1 MSGLTREQRLRR
13 AARYLEKMGS
23 AAPGKGDEHAY
34 SACKVGLGFDLS
46 ESEFWPILSAWNN
59 STASPRNDRALS
71 GKLAS
76 VYRRTS
82 KAPGWLVEGAQQRSA
97 TDPTPP
103 RRSRD
108 PVYPPQAE
116 VQSFWERATAFAD
129 QVPEVSSWLASRG
142 IDYAKLGAH
151 PMAHVR
157 ALPRKPTIDLWPAWA
172 CFGSRPDGSPRPWHE
187 AGYQCV
193 IPLFDPAGNIRSF
206 KARFTGRGTPPG
218 DGAKSV
224 PARGFD
230 VHRLIMASLPAIM
243 ALYHGRW
250 DGHPELRLVEGE
262 PDHLTTIQRIHESDR
277 PGRGVL
283 GIFNGAWSIDLFR
296 RIPPGTVV
304 VYDGH
309 QDAAGGDYL
318 DAMIK
323 LIQTTGLAAVLKA
336 KGVSFRRA
344 RRT

>member
-34 SACKVGLGFDLS
+34 AACKVGLGFDLS
-46 ESEFWPILSAWNN
+46 ESEFWPILEAWNRG
-59 STASPRNDRALS
+59 TASPRNDRALS
-71 GKLAS
+71 GKLSS

-82 KAPGWLVEGAQQRSA
+82 KTPGWLVEGAQQRSA
-97 TDPTPP
+97 IDPTPP

-108 PVYPPQAE
+108 PSYPPQAE
-116 VQSFWERATAFAD
+116 VQELWERASFVEV
-129 QVPEVSSWLASRG
+129 VPEVAAWLALRG
-142 IDYAKLGAH
+142 IDYKKLGAY

-157 ALPRKPTIDLWPAWA
+157 ALPRGKPVMSPWPEWA
-172 CFGSRPDGSPRPWHE
+172 CFGQRPWHE
-187 AGYQCV
+187 AGYQCL
-193 IPLFDPAGNIRSF
+193 IPLFDPAGTIRSF
-206 KARFTGRGTPPG
+206 KARYVGKGAPPG

-230 VHRLIMASLPAIM
+230 IHRLVMGSLNAIL
-243 ALYHGRW
+243 ALYNGRW
-250 DGHPELRLVEGE
+250 DAGHPELRLVEGE
-262 PDHLTTIQRIHESDR
+262 PDYLTTIQRIHESDW

-304 VYDGH
+304 VFDGH
-309 QDAAGGDYL
+309 QDAAGSDYL
-318 DAMIK
+318 DAMIR
-323 LIQTTGLAAVLKA
+323 LIQATGLSAVLKS
-336 KGVSFRRA
+336 KGVTFKRA
-344 RRT
+344 RRA